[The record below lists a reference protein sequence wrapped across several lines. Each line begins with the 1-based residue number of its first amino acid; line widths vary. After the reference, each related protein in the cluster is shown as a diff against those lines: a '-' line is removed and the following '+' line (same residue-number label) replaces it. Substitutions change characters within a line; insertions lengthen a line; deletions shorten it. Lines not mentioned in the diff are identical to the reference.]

1 MGKKT
6 YLLGIVAAVI
16 ASPVFAGTY
25 ATISIDGSFADWA
38 DAPVVASDPADATGV
53 DYADIKVA
61 NDDSFV
67 YVYINLHSAAD
78 AFTATS
84 N

>member
-6 YLLGIVAAVI
+6 YLLGILAAVT
-16 ASPVFAGTY
+16 AGPVFAGTY

-38 DAPVVASDPADATGV
+38 DVPVVASDPADAAGV

-61 NDDSFV
+61 NDDSTI
-67 YVYINLHSAAD
+67 YVYTTGRNRHQMGR
-78 AFTATS
+78 
-84 N
+84 